1 MSYTSPLP
9 KTPQPKQ
16 VKHHRL
22 WAGLPQRVQ
31 KCLRR
36 FSTHYAAFGIAH
48 GKDAAAAELAHI
60 KKLMQTKYSVA
71 VITYHLQV
79 ETIGKKRPRKNGY
92 VWYAP
97 PLYIQKGK
105 WTDLKVLRLLE
116 QTVEE
121 MPDEPYRVARQSPLI
136 GETRYPIS
144 YRFLWWLTLAK

>member
-1 MSYTSPLP
+1 MSYTSPPL

-16 VKHHRL
+16 VKHHKF
-22 WAGLPQRVQ
+22 WEGLSQMAQ

-36 FSTHYAAFGIAH
+36 FSTQYAAFGIDR
-48 GKDAAAAELAHI
+48 GKDVAAAELAHI
-60 KKLMQTKYSVA
+60 KQLMQTEYSVA
-71 VITYHLQV
+71 VITYHIQV
-79 ETIGKKRPRKNGY
+79 ETIGKKRPRKNIY

-121 MPDEPYRVARQSPLI
+121 MPDEPHPDDLQFLSAD
-136 GETRYPIS
+136 ETRYPIS
-144 YRFLWWLTLAK
+144 YHFLWWL